1 MALGSS
7 APEILLSIIETV
19 GGLGKCPGELGA
31 SCIVGSAAFN
41 LLMISAVSIYAVTEQ
56 NDTSE
61 DRDTTVPVGIKKI
74 NDMGVFTVTCTWSIW
89 AYIWLFICVRDNI
102 VDVKEAWITFFFFF
116 MVVLMS
122 YGADRYKAKKDE
134 SMNELVEQDGMAHYV
149 EFKPLEIYKE
159 LMNEKQ
165 GKAANDKESVEKR
178 QKMKDILKQYQKTDN
193 IENVRFEEFKKQIE
207 GESMLGRI
215 KYRKAVGNMM
225 SGKRPVVAKGEIMK
239 QEHAHAEL
247 LDEKV
252 KNDRFGFKC
261 LHYSVSEASGTL

>member
-1 MALGSS
+1 
-7 APEILLSIIETV
+7 
-19 GGLGKCPGELGA
+19 
-31 SCIVGSAAFN
+31 
-41 LLMISAVSIYAVTEQ
+41 
-56 NDTSE
+56 
-61 DRDTTVPVGIKKI
+61 
-74 NDMGVFTVTCTWSIW
+74 
-89 AYIWLFICVRDNI
+89 
-102 VDVKEAWITFFFFF
+102 
-116 MVVLMS
+116 
-122 YGADRYKAKKDE
+122 
-134 SMNELVEQDGMAHYV
+134 
-149 EFKPLEIYKE
+149 
-159 LMNEKQ
+159 MNEKQ